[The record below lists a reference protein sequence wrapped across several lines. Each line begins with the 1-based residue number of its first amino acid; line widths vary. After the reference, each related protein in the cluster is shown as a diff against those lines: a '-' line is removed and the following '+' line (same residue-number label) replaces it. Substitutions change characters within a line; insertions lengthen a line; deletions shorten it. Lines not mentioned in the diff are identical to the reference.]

1 MPQLLQHLW
10 AQLSLHNSPV
20 RGSEIRQRWRGTPW
34 RRLMGV
40 GTDGASS
47 QCGARRKTQQTEE
60 GPGDEKWGS
69 QNQHL
74 LTRELKTDRSLW

>member
-34 RRLMGV
+34 RREMGV

-47 QCGARRKTQQTEE
+47 QCGARRKTQRTEVKN
-60 GPGDEKWGS
+60 GAAKI
-69 QNQHL
+69 NIC
-74 LTRELKTDRSLW
+74 